1 VRVLKVTEECCDIM
15 RYYITFEVR
24 EDGGLTNTYQAVV
37 REGIHRVVSVLSFRV
52 KPSPCDQG
60 KEINIIHL
68 IT

>member
-1 VRVLKVTEECCDIM
+1 VRVLKVTQQICDIR
-15 RYYITFEVR
+15 RYFITFEAR

-37 REGIHRVVSVLSFRV
+37 RQGIHGVLSVLSFRL
-52 KPSPCDQG
+52 KPSQCDQG